1 MKNKA
6 KSEFTRYGYNIKVVA
21 FDKDGSET
29 GKGYLPRPEDITF
42 YNQNKVAKVQFADG
56 TEETAVLRDGNSEK
70 ERMEAAVA
78 ICLLKKILEPAGKT
92 GYGTNLYNKY
102 IEWAF
107 RAQKQAQLERD
118 RVALAKETEKARA
131 TRAKAKKAAK
141 KSRRIKECIEFLATQ
156 GITVTAGKKSK

>member
-1 MKNKA
+1 MANKA
-6 KSEFTRYGYNIKVVA
+6 KTEFTRRAYTIKVEA
-21 FDKDGSET
+21 YSEDGSDA
-29 GKGYLPRPEDITF
+29 GMGYLPRPEDITF

-56 TEETAVLRDGNSEK
+56 TEETAVLRDGNSER

-78 ICLLKKILEPAGKT
+78 ICLLKRILEPSGKT
-92 GYGTNLYNKY
+92 GYGTNIYNKY

-141 KSRRIKECIEFLATQ
+141 KSRKIKECIEFLATQ